1 MLKSKRDIPSNHCCL
16 AGLFVLLKKTI
27 PVCLA
32 SSDDLG
38 LALLDFCLKNTS
50 SLEGDK

>member
-1 MLKSKRDIPSNHCCL
+1 MCCS
-16 AGLFVLLKKTI
+16 KKTI